1 MNHQGLLW
9 NVHCV
14 ATVVLRKQL
23 NYKRVVIRS
32 KRSSCFKLYS
42 YSLGDIQY
50 DLEEAANVRA
60 KLVKMY
66 ESVDIIR

>member
-1 MNHQGLLW
+1 MQPLL
-9 NVHCV
+9 
-14 ATVVLRKQL
+14 L
-23 NYKRVVIRS
+23 NSNFIIFFFDFLIFFIYIFITLIEFNS
-32 KRSSCFKLYS
+32 T

-50 DLEEAANVRA
+50 ELEEAANVRA